1 MNTYKELEL
10 VEEELTNFL
19 SSIELTIETN
29 VEEIEILKPVFNI
42 AKEYAKTLFVINE
55 NYQNKTIDLNNEA
68 NVQFVNDKVRDCSIF
83 IKEAKELIEKYF

>member
-19 SSIELTIETN
+19 LSIELTIETN
-29 VEEIEILKPVFNI
+29 VEEIETLKPVFDI
-42 AKEYAKTLFVINE
+42 AKEYAKTLFVIKE
-55 NYQNKTIDLNNEA
+55 NYKNKTIDLNNES

-83 IKEAKELIEKYF
+83 VKEAKELIEKHF